1 MYLVLSAFNSS
12 PISLVAATKASHML
26 ASCNYVQG
34 DPGGKVNIL
43 KRNNIGNCEKYFNY
57 EHWFDYEWVLFE
69 STNTKP
75 L

>member
-1 MYLVLSAFNSS
+1 
-12 PISLVAATKASHML
+12 ML